1 MRSSGVRKFILCT
14 LMGLLVAA
22 LGAVTARAQDST
34 KTAAAQSYNLG
45 IEAEQKGDTTNAI
58 TYYSAAITADPNYTD
73 AYFNLGSIY
82 FAQNKLEK
90 AAENFKKVTEI
101 NATSADGFAA
111 YGKVL
116 YAQGKFDQSLEA
128 YQQAM
133 SNDPKYTD
141 GYKELGKLY
150 FKMATQSS
158 KADERANLYNESI
171 GQLEKYIAQKPDD
184 AYSYYLMGM
193 AYKRLKSNSKAIDN
207 LSKASDLDPKDFE
220 SIYSL
225 GGIYLSMERYT
236 QAIDAYEKALK
247 LKPKDYH
254 AAYNLAIAVQ
264 SSDPENYDA
273 AIAAYERFLNVA
285 RKNTDSRA
293 KKLITQV
300 ESLVKK
306 LNEAKAAGGG

>member
-1 MRSSGVRKFILCT
+1 MRSSGVRKFIVYS
-14 LMGLLVAA
+14 LMGLLVAT
-22 LGAVTARAQDST
+22 LGATTTMAQDT
-34 KTAAAQSYNLG
+34 TETAAVQSYNLG
-45 IEAEQKGDTTNAI
+45 IQAEQKADTGEAI
-58 TYYSAAITADPNYTD
+58 TYYTAAITADPNYAD
-73 AYFNLGSIY
+73 AYYNLGSIY
-82 FAQNKLEK
+82 FAQNNLER
-90 AAENFKKVTEI
+90 AADNFKKVTELSPSSSD
-101 NATSADGFAA
+101 AFAA

-116 YAQGKFDQSLEA
+116 YAQGKFDQALQS
-128 YQQAM
+128 YQQALT
-133 SNDPKYTD
+133 NDPNYTE
-141 GYKELGKLY
+141 GIKELGKLY

-158 KADERANLYNESI
+158 KASERGDLYNQSI
-171 GQLEKYIAQKPDD
+171 NNLEKYVAKNPND

-193 AYKRLKSNSKAIDN
+193 AYKRLKNNNKAIED
-207 LSKASDLDPKDFE
+207 LSKASQLDPKDFE

-225 GGIYLSMERYT
+225 AGIYLSMERYS

-273 AIAAYERFLNVA
+273 AIAAYERFLDVA

-293 KKLITQV
+293 KNLITQV

-306 LNEAKAAGGG
+306 LNEAKAAAGG

>member
-1 MRSSGVRKFILCT
+1 MRSSGVKKLLIYS

-22 LGAVTARAQDST
+22 LGAATIMAQEPTES
-34 KTAAAQSYNLG
+34 AAAQSYNLG
-45 IEAEQKGDTTNAI
+45 IQAEQKGDTTDAI
-58 TYYSAAITADPNYTD
+58 TYYSAAITADPNYSD

-82 FAQNKLEK
+82 FAQNNLEK
-90 AAENFKKVTEI
+90 ATINFKKVTELSPS
-101 NATSADGFAA
+101 SADGFAA

-116 YAQGKFDQSLEA
+116 YAQGKFQQSLDA
-128 YQQAM
+128 YQQALT
-133 SNDPKYTD
+133 NDPNYTE
-141 GYKELGKLY
+141 GIKELGKLY

-158 KADERANLYNESI
+158 KASEREEFYNQSIDNLK
-171 GQLEKYIAQKPDD
+171 KYVAKNPND

-193 AYKRLKSNSKAIDN
+193 AYKRMKNNNKAIED
-207 LSKASDLDPKDFE
+207 LTKASDLDPKDFE

-225 GGIYLSMERYT
+225 AGIYLSMERYT
-236 QAIDAYEKALK
+236 QAISAYEKALK

-273 AIAAYERFLNVA
+273 AIAAYERFLDVA

-306 LNEAKAAGGG
+306 LNEAKTASGG

>member
-1 MRSSGVRKFILCT
+1 MRSSGVRKLLIYS

-22 LGAVTARAQDST
+22 LSATTTMAQDTT
-34 KTAAAQSYNLG
+34 KTAAVQSYNLG
-45 IEAEQKGDTTNAI
+45 IQAEQKGDTAEAV
-58 TYYSAAITADPNYTD
+58 TYYTAAITGDPNYAD
-73 AYFNLGSIY
+73 AYYNLGSIY
-82 FAQNKLEK
+82 FAQNNLER
-90 AAENFKKVTEI
+90 AASNFKKVTELSPS
-101 NATSADGFAA
+101 SADAFAA

-116 YAQGKFDQSLEA
+116 YAQGKYKESLES
-128 YQQAM
+128 YQQAL
-133 SNDPKYTD
+133 SNDANYTE

-158 KADERANLYNESI
+158 NAGERGDLYNQSI
-171 GQLEKYIAQKPDD
+171 GNLEKYVAKFPND

-193 AYKRLKSNSKAIDN
+193 AYKRMKSNSKAIEN
-207 LSKASDLDPKDFE
+207 LSKSSQLDPKDFE
-220 SIYSL
+220 AIYSL
-225 GGIYLSMERYT
+225 AGIYLSMERYS

-273 AIAAYERFLNVA
+273 AIAAYERFLDVA

-306 LNEAKAAGGG
+306 LQEAKAAGG